1 MKSKFSLTKSTEKVN
16 SVNQGV
22 SLTINNGIQA
32 GKEGMNDTRNKKD
45 SKIGEKLKKKM
56 YWR

>member
-32 GKEGMNDTRNKKD
+32 DKEGMKWNKKD
-45 SKIGEKLKKKM
+45 SKIGEKF
-56 YWR
+56 